1 MSIKNTMKSFLG
13 SRTRPMP
20 VTGDYRAHVG
30 SCLED
35 RTPSRAGR
43 LLTNI
48 PGTSAVIAI
57 PRALVRLC
65 NFQFPSD
72 AQLLPA
78 MHLVYFACAIT
89 NVNTY
94 AWIRHALDQAEK
106 FDTISI
112 VFQCRGVISKEE
124 AEQEIT
130 NIVASTSLSK
140 VEIFVYDDPPIR
152 PGPDIIDNPRCRVP
166 ISDCLCH
173 DNYGGEY
180 RGLSMAHEIAA
191 KCRDSDVVTYWHS
204 KGVSRYVSL
213 EQYLEAEAQGP
224 TELMMGFPFIREMF
238 ASLPNLALWSCFV
251 GERHQPIP
259 WYNFWSTRAGRLK
272 SLPPPQKTGQ
282 RHYYETYLGDIP
294 LKPHEI
300 TISPSPMNNNGYLQ
314 YILEVGYE
322 VRRPRWWHYR

>member
-1 MSIKNTMKSFLG
+1 MNTMKSVIGPLAA
-13 SRTRPMP
+13 
-20 VTGDYRAHVG
+20 TGDYRVHVG
-30 SCLED
+30 MCLED
-35 RTPSRAGR
+35 CTTSRAGR

-48 PGTSAVIAI
+48 PSTNAVIAI
-57 PRALVRLC
+57 PRAFVSMC

-78 MHLVYFACAIT
+78 MHLVYFACAIR

-94 AWIRHALDQAEK
+94 AWIRHALGKATK

-130 NIVASTSLSK
+130 NIVADTSLSK
-140 VEIFVYDDPPIR
+140 VEIFVYDDPPMV
-152 PGPDIIDNPRCRVP
+152 PGPDIIDNPMCRVP
-166 ISDCLCH
+166 IADCVCH

-180 RGLSMAHEIAA
+180 RGLSMVHEIAA
-191 KCRDSDVVTYWHS
+191 KCDDSDVVTYWHS
-204 KGVSRYVSL
+204 KGVSRHASL
-213 EQYLEAEAQGP
+213 EQYLQAEGRGP
-224 TELMMGFPFIREMF
+224 TESMIGFPYVREMF

-251 GERHQPIP
+251 GDRKQPIP

-272 SLPPPQKTGQ
+272 SLPPPEKTGK

-300 TISPSPMNNNGYLQ
+300 TISPSPMNNKGYLQ
-314 YILEVGYE
+314 YIPEVGYE
-322 VRRPRWWHYR
+322 VRRPNWWHHR